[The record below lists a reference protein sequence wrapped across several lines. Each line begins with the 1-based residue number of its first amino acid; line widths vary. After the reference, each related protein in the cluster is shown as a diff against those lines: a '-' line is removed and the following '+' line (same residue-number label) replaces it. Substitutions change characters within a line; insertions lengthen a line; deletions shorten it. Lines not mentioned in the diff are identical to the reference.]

1 MNENKFLKNDT
12 KIFSVVTS
20 VLLGIALLTLVVIGL
35 VGGNFLEISVIGS
48 TIIVFVAGIFMGS
61 MQIRVFSDYKSQKKY
76 LCADGIFYIS
86 LTAITAITA
95 LIYLFVKDAQ
105 IDLRYFIFVF
115 ALAFAIWKVIISVI
129 SFKKKHFNAFAEL
142 LIAICWI
149 IDGVAVLL
157 TALNVGESA
166 SLYMLCVSN
175 YLLGALTIFYLLYSY
190 IFNEPKYLITNE
202 ALEILEKENFDK
214 QQRANRFN
222 SRFNSYPQSEPTQTA
237 SKLEVKQE
245 KFIDIE
251 EKLEK
256 LKSLKEKGF
265 LNEEEY
271 EEKRKKLLDENL

>member
-1 MNENKFLKNDT
+1 MNDNKFLKKDT

-35 VGGNFLEISVIGS
+35 VGGNFLGISVIGS

-157 TALNVGESA
+157 TALNVGGSA

-190 IFNEPKYLITNE
+190 IFNEPKYLETKE
-202 ALEILEKENFDK
+202 ALAIQEKENFEK
-214 QQRANRFN
+214 QQRLNRFN
-222 SRFNSYPQSEPTQTA
+222 SRFENFAQNQSNTQ
-237 SKLEVKQE
+237 SNKDKSS
-245 KFIDIE
+245 IE